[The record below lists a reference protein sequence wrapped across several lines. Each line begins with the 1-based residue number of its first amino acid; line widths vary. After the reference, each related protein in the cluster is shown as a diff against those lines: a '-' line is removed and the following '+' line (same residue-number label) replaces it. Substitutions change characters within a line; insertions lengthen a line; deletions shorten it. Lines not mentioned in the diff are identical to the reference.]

1 MYRFLGT
8 PRWLGL
14 AALSLALCA
23 GMVGLGYW
31 QLGRYHQRA
40 AINDRVDAAV
50 VAPPVPVTELSQP
63 GAKPADEKEYR
74 QVTASG
80 VFDQANVILARG
92 RTLDN
97 RVGFEV
103 LVPLRLADGS
113 AVLVDRGWVPPAVSG
128 LNAQPTVPAVPSGPV
143 TVTGRLRLPESSPGP
158 VDRARGALEVRRIDP
173 ARIAKDL
180 SYPVL
185 GGWIS
190 AERADPGFTAVP
202 ARPDRQPTW
211 MNMAYVIQWWLF
223 AGMALFGYFW
233 LARKEAG
240 TGDTRRGGGA
250 LPSSG

>member
-31 QLGRYHQRA
+31 QLQRYHQRA

-50 VAPPVPVTELSQP
+50 VAPPVPVTDLSRP
-63 GAKPADEKEYR
+63 NTTPADELEYR
-74 QVTASG
+74 QVTVSG
-80 VFDQANVILARG
+80 VFDPSVVVLARG

-97 RVGFEV
+97 KVGFEV

-113 AVLVDRGWVPPAVSG
+113 AVLVDRGWVPPAASG
-128 LNAQPTVPAVPSGPV
+128 LNARPAVPSTPSGPV
-143 TVTGRLRLPESSPGP
+143 AVTGRLRLPESSPGP
-158 VDRARGALEVRRIDP
+158 VDRGDGALEVRRIDP
-173 ARIAKDL
+173 SRIARDL
-180 SYPVL
+180 TYPVL

-190 AERADPGFTAVP
+190 AEHADPGFTAVP
-202 ARPDRQPTW
+202 AEPERQPTW
-211 MNMAYVIQWWLF
+211 MNVAYVIQWWLF

-233 LARKEAG
+233 LARKEAV
-240 TGDTRRGGGA
+240 TGDAERGGGA